1 MKFRVLASEHTDENG
16 KVFKAGEVLFSERP
30 LDTIFRNKFQRI
42 NDSKPLSE
50 PTLEI
55 LTEGI
60 QSLDIGGSNPIPE
73 QETAEE
79 VKTIVP
85 EGDLV
90 DGLFDFDPEET
101 GLHVYLRE
109 KRYFVYDEF
118 DMSTPLNDKPLTKNK
133 VLLFINSQQEK

>member
-16 KVFKAGEVLFSERP
+16 KVFKAGEVLSSERP

-42 NDSKPLSE
+42 IDSTPLST

-60 QSLDIGGSNPIPE
+60 QSFNTEDSSPIPE
-73 QETAEE
+73 QETVGE
-79 VKTIVP
+79 VKVIVP

-101 GLHVYLRE
+101 GLHVYQRE

-118 DMSTPLNDKPLTKNK
+118 DMSAPLNDKPLAKNK
-133 VLLFINSQQEK
+133 VLSFINSQQEK